1 MTRKKYGYLFA
12 VLPFLLVSL
21 MYEIIPLSM
30 VLIKSFLPDE
40 GGSFTLV
47 NYKIIFTKLLYQR
60 SIYNSIRISLLS
72 SAVGILIAVI
82 GAKAAHAVKGRG
94 KTAFMLMLNMVS
106 NFAGIPL
113 AFAYMILLGNEGV
126 LVHMG
131 QYLGIAE
138 LEKFQLY
145 TSFGM
150 SIVYIYFQ
158 IPLATLLLIPCFD
171 ALKKEWSESAQLLG
185 GSPFLYWRAVAIP
198 VLIPEILGTFCILF
212 ANALAAYATVYA
224 LMMSN
229 FPLLPVEIASSY
241 VGEVQARP
249 GLGGALSVVMMG
261 IIAGMITLSNLLIK
275 KMQKGGSRRG

>member
-1 MTRKKYGYLFA
+1 MTRKKYGYLLA
-12 VLPFLLVSL
+12 LLPFFVVAL

-60 SIYNSIRISLLS
+60 SIYNSMKISLIS
-72 SAVGILIAVI
+72 SLAGILIAVI
-82 GAKAAHAVKGRG
+82 GAKAAHAIKGRG
-94 KTAFMLMLNMVS
+94 KVSFMLILNMVS

-131 QYLGIAE
+131 HYLGIAS

-158 IPLATLLLIPCFD
+158 IPLATLLLIPSFD

-185 GSPFLYWRAVAIP
+185 GTHSLYWRKIAIP
-198 VLIPEILGTFCILF
+198 VLMPEILGTFCILF

-224 LMMSN
+224 LMMSD
-229 FPLLPVEIASSY
+229 FPLLPVEIASNY
-241 VGEVQARP
+241 VGEIQTRP
-249 GLGGALSVVMMG
+249 GLGGALSVVMMS
-261 IIAGMITLSNLLIK
+261 IIAVMITLSNILIK
-275 KMQKGGSRRG
+275 KLQKGVSRRG

>member
-1 MTRKKYGYLFA
+1 MNRKKYGYLLA
-12 VLPFLLVSL
+12 VLPFFIVSL

-30 VLIKSFLPDE
+30 VLIKSFLPDA

-60 SIYNSIRISLLS
+60 SIFNSMRISLLS
-72 SAVGILIAVI
+72 SAVGILVAVI
-82 GAKAAHAVKGRG
+82 GAKAAHAIQGSG

-131 QYLGIAE
+131 HYLGIAE

-158 IPLATLLLIPCFD
+158 IPLATLLLIPSFD

-185 GSPFLYWRAVAIP
+185 GSQFLYWRKVAIP

-241 VGEVQARP
+241 VGEVQTRP
-249 GLGGALSVVMMG
+249 GLGGALSVVMMA
-261 IIAGMITLSNLLIK
+261 IIAGMITLSNVLIK
-275 KMQKGGSRRG
+275 KLKKGGKRNG